1 LRSALAPSSS
11 DDTLSDIRVTDED
24 CMSLRFTIGAA
35 ATIILTIC
43 GRGYAQPAFP
53 STTRPVQVYQPPP
66 SAESLL
72 PRPGPATRPAYQPST
87 RPATGPAARPP
98 TTGPAKSMSSD
109 EMLGQLLR
117 PAPGDGGG
125 GADDAAAAD
134 APGNSLPATG
144 LREGLYVRDVSGH
157 IAFTGE
163 KRDPVF
169 VVDGRRGGPP
179 LVLLPCLTLMMME
192 DAITATK
199 RDITFHVSGTA
210 TEYNG
215 KNYLMLEQVTRGGR
229 VLQGPLPPL
238 TIDKKSG
245 DGAVKPNAPAVNL
258 VREGTYLV
266 DRVGRLSRAPDGKR
280 FEFTFD
286 ADGRALRDPPVI
298 LLPGQKLAALENAA
312 ASDNR
317 DRRYRLSGLITE
329 YRGRNYLLP
338 EKVIVIPDIQQ
349 QL

>member
-1 LRSALAPSSS
+1 
-11 DDTLSDIRVTDED
+11 
-24 CMSLRFTIGAA
+24 MSFRFTIGAA
-35 ATIILTIC
+35 AAIILMIC

-53 STTRPVQVYQPPP
+53 STRPVQVYQPPPP

-72 PRPGPATRPAYQPST
+72 PRQGPATQPVYQPST
-87 RPATGPAARPP
+87 RPARPASGPAARPP
-98 TTGPAKSMSSD
+98 TTGPATSMSAD

-117 PAPGDGGG
+117 PAPADGGA
-125 GADDAAAAD
+125 GADDAAAAAD
-134 APGNSLPATG
+134 APGNSLPPTG
-144 LREGLYVRDVSGH
+144 LREGVYVRDVSGH

-163 KRDPVF
+163 KREPVF

-210 TEYNG
+210 TEYNV

-245 DGAVKPNAPAVNL
+245 EGAVKPNAPAVNL

-338 EKVIVIPDIQQ
+338 DKVIVIPDIQQ